1 MNILHK
7 FALCTSLFL
16 AAACTSENELVAPE
30 VPTDG
35 TTAEAP
41 EREVLLTFDNKLKLP
56 QTKAGDEIA
65 TEGENRINSLDV
77 YVFAAETEGGT
88 YSFQQLL
95 YYREDAAQTIA
106 QDWAK
111 SFPLMNSEDGKSAS
125 AVLKLKKGFF
135 VKLYCVANQTSLRV
149 PDAAAEGGFRVVNIN
164 NPGDYFTALSQ
175 SNPGAADNVVTA
187 GKPSLAEFEQF
198 STPLLDA
205 TQAADT
211 LFTPL
216 AMVDNSNT
224 ALDLRDMTAS
234 ARLKEGFRL
243 TRLAARFDVVNAI
256 KDIKNADGSIKVKG
270 SNFTITNIYMVKG
283 RPGSS
288 LFPTASCGDV
298 ITYPKRKVEER
309 LQTGR
314 VPGCFYAYAS
324 PMEDAAYLVLEG
336 LFRINQTETKQVS
349 YPVYFKDANDPSRY
363 LEIQSNHRYT
373 INITAA
379 DDYQLNFNVSV
390 AEWGDEGNLD
400 DYVPDNTMDKDTPVV
415 LETEG
420 GATSAN
426 VAVNADGAVEITD
439 PAVGSVFAFK
449 MSSNA
454 PVVDQINYGGGGVWL
469 EKVPADATK
478 AAGTMETTFAY
489 QVVDSIADMAKESIR
504 TVTIRLTNQASG
516 SSKVIT
522 VLPKF
527 TPEPEPAPEPDP
539 TPDPEPT
546 PEPAP
551 NPVTPEP

>member
-1 MNILHK
+1 MTILQK
-7 FALCTSLFL
+7 LALCTSLLL

-30 VPTDG
+30 GPGNG
-35 TTAEAP
+35 TSAEAA
-41 EREVLLTFDNKLKLP
+41 EREVLLTFDNKLNLP
-56 QTKAGDEIA
+56 QTKAGEDIA

-77 YVFAAETEGGT
+77 YVFAAETEGGN

-95 YYREDAAQTIA
+95 YFREDAAQTIA

-111 SFPLMNSEDGKSAS
+111 SFTLMNSEDGKSAS
-125 AVLKLKKGFF
+125 VVLKLKKGFF
-135 VKLYCVANQTSLRV
+135 VKLYCIANQTTLRV
-149 PDAAAEGGFRVVNIN
+149 PDTAAEGGFRVVDIN

-175 SNPGAADNVVTA
+175 SNPGADNNVVTA

-198 STPLLDA
+198 TTPFLDA

-234 ARLKEGFRL
+234 ARLREGFRL
-243 TRLAARFDVVNAI
+243 SRLAARFDVVNAI
-256 KDIKNADGSIKVKG
+256 KDIRNDDGSIRVKG
-270 SNFTITNIYMVKG
+270 SNFTITDIYMVKG
-283 RPGSS
+283 RPGTS
-288 LFPTASCGDV
+288 LFPTTSCGDV

-314 VPGCFYAYAS
+314 VPGCFYSYAS
-324 PMEDAAYLVLEG
+324 PMEDEAYLVLEG

-349 YPVYFKDANDPSRY
+349 YPIYFKDANAPNRY

-400 DYVPDNTMDKDTPVV
+400 DYVPDNSIDKDAPVV

-420 GATSAN
+420 GATSDN

-454 PVVDQINYGGGGVWL
+454 PVTDEINYGGGEAWL
-469 EKVPADATK
+469 EKAPSDETR
-478 AAGTMETTFAY
+478 AAANTMETTFAY
-489 QVVDSIADMAKESIR
+489 QVAATVGEMAKESIR

-522 VLPKF
+522 VVPRF
-527 TPEPEPAPEPDP
+527 TPESEPIPESEP
-539 TPDPEPT
+539 
-546 PEPAP
+546 
-551 NPVTPEP
+551 